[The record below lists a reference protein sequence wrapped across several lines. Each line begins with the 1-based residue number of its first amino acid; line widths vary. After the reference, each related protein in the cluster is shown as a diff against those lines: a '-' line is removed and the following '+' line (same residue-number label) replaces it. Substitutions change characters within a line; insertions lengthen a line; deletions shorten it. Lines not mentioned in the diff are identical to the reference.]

1 MEFAD
6 EEDDEGQTQQ
16 QGGERSLVEDARA
29 AIRAARLAQKREARA
44 KVLAEAKREHDWAEY
59 QDILFSN
66 LPTRLAQREGSTSFG
81 PAMQTV
87 YIEKAEEELRRR
99 SDAERVPTAGADPA
113 LQRLMGL
120 QNSQGFWELTPE
132 LVAAM
137 GGHVPDP
144 PEGVVDWRWATACAL
159 AFLRRRPDQHKFVGE
174 VHDKGV
180 DWVQPPW
187 LLEAARDSLP
197 PDDCYFDLDETA
209 VKERRWRDSERI
221 NFRTSGYEAFVQP
234 PPEELP
240 DASVTTEST
249 TASEWVARQRRG
261 AAATPSKKEKGPS
274 VTDPRRLANHMDSL
288 ARDFNLLTKRTAD
301 DGSEASTSTLRAA
314 GRDVTKLRD
323 AWTRPVGLRE
333 ERARLEK
340 SRAAPREATPW
351 DGDTKIL
358 PRLVKQRDGGGVH
371 GAPRRPRP
379 QSDLD
384 ASSSSA
390 TTQPATKATP
400 PKGSRRSPR
409 SNGGELVFLDESS
422 AAGGLDEYSM
432 DAARKELDKAQI
444 QVVDAIAQ
452 YDRYRREINAVAV
465 KCARAYRTARLHSQR
480 QDAFDEL
487 TEMLGPYRWARA
499 GFNDW
504 RGRPVKGMQT
514 ITIKLV
520 ESVVRWRAALAAT
533 GRSLGANAATPFRW
547 ENRNVL
553 LSVITGLDFL
563 GETFPELVHWYSPEY
578 VFKRN
583 PLCRAC
589 VLDERPPTPP
599 VRPATRSILFF
610 QPNYRRRSRT
620 LPICL
625 GCCWMLSRR

>member
-221 NFRTSGYEAFVQP
+221 NFRTSSP
-234 PPEELP
+234 PPKNCRMP
-240 DASVTTEST
+240 AS
-249 TASEWVARQRRG
+249 RQRARRRASGSRG
-261 AAATPSKKEKGPS
+261 RDGARRRRP
-274 VTDPRRLANHMDSL
+274 PRRRKVRAS
-288 ARDFNLLTKRTAD
+288 RT
-301 DGSEASTSTLRAA
+301 
-314 GRDVTKLRD
+314 
-323 AWTRPVGLRE
+323 P
-333 ERARLEK
+333 
-340 SRAAPREATPW
+340 
-351 DGDTKIL
+351 
-358 PRLVKQRDGGGVH
+358 
-371 GAPRRPRP
+371 
-379 QSDLD
+379 
-384 ASSSSA
+384 
-390 TTQPATKATP
+390 
-400 PKGSRRSPR
+400 
-409 SNGGELVFLDESS
+409 
-422 AAGGLDEYSM
+422 
-432 DAARKELDKAQI
+432 
-444 QVVDAIAQ
+444 
-452 YDRYRREINAVAV
+452 
-465 KCARAYRTARLHSQR
+465 
-480 QDAFDEL
+480 
-487 TEMLGPYRWARA
+487 
-499 GFNDW
+499 
-504 RGRPVKGMQT
+504 
-514 ITIKLV
+514 
-520 ESVVRWRAALAAT
+520 AAL
-533 GRSLGANAATPFRW
+533 R
-547 ENRNVL
+547 
-553 LSVITGLDFL
+553 ITW
-563 GETFPELVHWYSPEY
+563 TV
-578 VFKRN
+578 
-583 PLCRAC
+583 
-589 VLDERPPTPP
+589 
-599 VRPATRSILFF
+599 
-610 QPNYRRRSRT
+610 
-620 LPICL
+620 
-625 GCCWMLSRR
+625 